1 MKNQGQASSRQ
12 ALSGNIGKMKLVSA
26 LVLGALA
33 ISAQAATSE
42 AWVATS
48 TKAHDPRAAVHV
60 APLKAGEQVDIVVSL
75 KLRNKPELDALT
87 AKLMTGAAGA
97 KPLTSAE
104 FMSRHAPTAAQAQAV
119 VEYLRKQGFVNIEV
133 ASNNLLVSAT
143 GGAGSVKTAFQA
155 ELHEYNVG
163 GRRAYANVTDALI
176 PTHLGST
183 VLGVIGL
190 QNVHMMHTQ
199 AKRLTAADSSSA
211 QSSTDAVTPQAIT
224 GVSIPNFPAIYG
236 ASSLPSATTATIGI
250 ITSGKVT
257 QTITDLKSFAASAG
271 YPVPNVTTTVLGTAS
286 NSTSG
291 VDEWNMDSQS
301 SLAAAGGT
309 IAHMILYNVNSL
321 SDSALSLGYNK
332 AVTDNLAKAI
342 NVSLGGCESDEGS
355 VEASQDQIFQSAVA
369 QGQMFSVSSGDSG
382 AYECGATAGKAQSY
396 PAVSPYVMA
405 IGGTT
410 LSTTGGNVWAGETVW
425 ACTSASSCQQSSS
438 GGAGGGPSLTENAPS
453 WQTASGVLGTATK
466 RGTPDISFDASPN
479 SGALVLVN
487 GSNAQIG
494 GTSLAAPLWA
504 GFWARIQA
512 AHGNTLPFPAATL
525 YSGAASHPTWFHDV
539 TSGNQGYAAATGWDY
554 ASGYG
559 SVQIANFSSA
569 FTTGGGGTT
578 TPTANFS
585 ASTSG
590 LTATFTD
597 SSSDVGGTISSRS
610 WTFGDG
616 GTSTVTN
623 PTHTYAAAGTY
634 TVTETVVDSGGV
646 SASKSAS
653 VTVTT
658 TGGGGGS
665 TNVVTNGGFES
676 VATPWTLSSG
686 VLCTNAGCSGETAH
700 AGTGFAWLNGYGTT
714 HTDTATQS
722 ITIPAGKTSASL
734 TFYLHIDTKETGS
747 TAYDKLAV
755 AVTSGSTTTTL
766 VTYSNVNAA
775 TGYVLRTVN
784 LNAYIGKTVTLK
796 FTGTEDSSLA
806 TSFVL
811 DDVAVTVQ

>member
-12 ALSGNIGKMKLVSA
+12 ALAGGIGRMKLLSA

-60 APLKAGEQVDIVVSL
+60 APLKAGDQVNIVVSL
-75 KLRNKPELDALT
+75 KLRNKAELDSLT
-87 AKLMTGAAGA
+87 SKLMTGAAGV
-97 KPLTSAE
+97 KPLTSGE
-104 FMSRHAPTAAQAQAV
+104 FMARHAPTAAQAQAV
-119 VEYLRKQGFVNIEV
+119 VEYLRAQGFVNIEV
-133 ASNNLLVSAT
+133 AANNLLVSAT
-143 GGAGSVKTAFQA
+143 GGAGSVKNAFQA
-155 ELHEYNVG
+155 ELHEYDVG

-176 PTHLGST
+176 PSHLGST

-190 QNVHMMHTQ
+190 QNVHLMHTQ
-199 AKRLTAADSSSA
+199 AKRMTAP
-211 QSSTDAVTPQAIT
+211 DAVTPQAIT
-224 GVSIPNFPAIYG
+224 GISIPNFPAIYG

-250 ITSGKVT
+250 ITQGKVT
-257 QTITDLKSFAASAG
+257 QTITDLKSFASSAG

-286 NSTSG
+286 SDTSG

-309 IAHMILYNVNSL
+309 ISHMILYNVNTL
-321 SDSALSLGYNK
+321 SDADLSLGYNK

-342 NVSLGGCESDEGS
+342 NVSLGGCETDESS

-382 AYECGATAGKAQSY
+382 AWECGATAAKAQSY

-425 ACTSASSCQQSSS
+425 ACSSASTCQQSSS

-466 RGTPDISFDASPN
+466 RGTPDISFDASPS

-487 GSNAQIG
+487 GSNVQIG

-512 AHGNTLPFPAATL
+512 AHGNTLPFPAQTL
-525 YSGAASHPTWFHDV
+525 YQGAAANPGWFHDV
-539 TSGNQGYAAATGWDY
+539 TSGNQGFAAATGWDY

-559 SVQIANFSSA
+559 SVQIANFSAA
-569 FTTGGGGTT
+569 FSGGGGTT

-585 ASTSG
+585 TSTSG

-597 SSSDVGGTISSRS
+597 SSSDVGGTINSHS

-616 GTSTVTN
+616 GTSTVTS

-634 TVTETVVDSGGV
+634 TVTETVTDSGGV

-653 VTVTT
+653 VTVSTS
-658 TGGGGGS
+658 GGGS

-676 VATPWTLSSG
+676 VATPWTLTSG
-686 VLCTNAGCSGETAH
+686 VLCTNAGCTGETAH
-700 AGTGFAWLNGYGTT
+700 AGTGFAWLDGYGSA
-714 HTDTATQS
+714 HTDTASQS

-734 TFYLHIDTKETGS
+734 TFYVHIDTKETTTT
-747 TAYDKLAV
+747 TAYDKLTV
-755 AVTSGSTTTTL
+755 GVTSGSTTTTL
-766 VTYSNVNAA
+766 ATYSNLNAA
-775 TGYVLRTVN
+775 TGYVLKTIS

-806 TSFVL
+806 TSFIL

>member
-12 ALSGNIGKMKLVSA
+12 ALSGSRLTLLSA
-26 LVLGALA
+26 LMAGAFA
-33 ISAQAATSE
+33 VSAQAATSE

-75 KLRNKPELDALT
+75 KLRNKAELDSLT
-87 AKLMTGAAGA
+87 AKLMSGAAGV

-104 FMSRHAPTAAQAQAV
+104 FMAKHAPTAAQAQEV
-119 VEYLRKQGFVNIEV
+119 VAYLRAQGFSNIEV

-143 GGAGSVKTAFQA
+143 GGAGVIRNAFKA
-155 ELHEYNVG
+155 DLHEYNVG

-176 PTHLGST
+176 PSHLSST
-183 VLGVIGL
+183 VLGVVGL
-190 QNVHMMHTQ
+190 QNVHMMHTHAQ
-199 AKRLTAADSSSA
+199 RMTAPEAA
-211 QSSTDAVTPQAIT
+211 TPQAVT
-224 GVSIPNFPAIYG
+224 GVSIPNFASIYG
-236 ASSLPSATTATIGI
+236 ASSLPSATTGTIGI

-257 QTITDLKSFAASAG
+257 QTITDLKSFASSAG
-271 YPVPNVTTTVLGTAS
+271 YPVPNVTTTVVGTAGT
-286 NSTSG
+286 STSG
-291 VDEWNMDSQS
+291 TDEWNMDSQS
-301 SLAAAGGT
+301 SLAAAGGS
-309 IAHMILYNVNSL
+309 ISHMILYNVNSL

-332 AVTDNLAKAI
+332 AVTDNLARAI

-410 LSTTGGNVWAGETVW
+410 LSSSGGTWQSETVW
-425 ACTSASSCQQSSS
+425 SCTSASSCQQSSS

-453 WQTASGVLGTATK
+453 WQTAAGVLGTSTK
-466 RGTPDISFDASPN
+466 RGVPDISFDASPN

-504 GFWARIQA
+504 GFWTRIQA
-512 AHGNTLPFPAATL
+512 AHGNTLPFPAQTL
-525 YSGAASHPTWFHDV
+525 YQGAAANPGWFHDV

-559 SVQIANFSSA
+559 SVQIANFSAA
-569 FTTGGGGTT
+569 FSGGGGTT

-585 ASTSG
+585 FTTSG

-597 SSSDVGGTISSRS
+597 SSSDVGGTISTHS

-616 GTSTVTN
+616 GTSTATS
-623 PTHTYAAAGTY
+623 PSHTYAAAGTY
-634 TVTETVVDSGGV
+634 TVTETVTDSGGV
-646 SASKSAS
+646 SASKSSS
-653 VTVTT
+653 VTVSTS
-658 TGGGGGS
+658 GGGGS

-686 VLCTNAGCSGETAH
+686 VLCTNSGCSGEVAH
-700 AGTGFAWLNGYGTT
+700 AGTGFAWLDGYGSA
-714 HTDTATQS
+714 HTDTASQS

-734 TFYLHIDTKETGS
+734 TFYLHIDTKETGT
-747 TAYDKLAV
+747 TAYDKLTV
-755 AVTSGSTTTTL
+755 GVTSGSTTTTL
-766 VTYSNVNAA
+766 ATYSNANAA
-775 TGYVLRTVN
+775 AGYVLKTIS

>member
-12 ALSGNIGKMKLVSA
+12 ALSCSRLTLLSA
-26 LVLGALA
+26 LMAGAFA
-33 ISAQAATSE
+33 VSAQAATSE

-60 APLKAGEQVDIVVSL
+60 APLKAGEQVDVVVSL

-87 AKLMTGAAGA
+87 AKLMAGA
-97 KPLTSAE
+97 PGVKPLSSAE
-104 FMSRHAPTAAQAQAV
+104 FNARYAPTAAQAQSV
-119 VEYLRKQGFVNIEV
+119 VAYLRAQGFSNIEV
-133 ASNNLLVSAT
+133 AANNLLVSAT
-143 GGAGSVKTAFQA
+143 GGAGVIRTAFKA
-155 ELHEYNVG
+155 DLHEYNVN

-176 PTHLGST
+176 PTHLADT
-183 VLGVIGL
+183 VLGVVGL
-190 QNVHMMHTQ
+190 QNVHLMHTHAQ
-199 AKRLTAADSSSA
+199 RMTAP
-211 QSSTDAVTPQAIT
+211 DAATPQAIT
-224 GVSIPNFPAIYG
+224 GVSIPNFASIYG
-236 ASSLPSATTATIGI
+236 ASSLPSATTGTIGI

-257 QTITDLKSFAASAG
+257 QTITDLKSFASSAG
-271 YPVPNVTTTVLGTAS
+271 YPVPNVTTTVVGTAGS
-286 NSTSG
+286 STSG

-301 SLAAAGGT
+301 SLAAAGGS
-309 IAHMILYNVNSL
+309 ISHMILYNVNSL

-410 LSTTGGNVWAGETVW
+410 LSSSGGTWQAETVW
-425 ACTSASSCQQSSS
+425 SCTSASTCQQSSS

-466 RGTPDISFDASPN
+466 RGVPDISFDASPN
-479 SGALVLVN
+479 SGALVLIN

-504 GFWARIQA
+504 GFWTRIQA
-512 AHGNTLPFPAATL
+512 AHGNTLPFPAQTL
-525 YSGAASHPTWFHDV
+525 YQGAASHPTWFHDV

-554 ASGYG
+554 ATGYG
-559 SVQIANFSSA
+559 SVQIANFSTA
-569 FTTGGGGTT
+569 FTGGGGGGT

-585 ASTSG
+585 FSTSG

-597 SSSDVGGTISSRS
+597 SSSDVGGTISTHS

-616 GTSTVTN
+616 GTSTATS
-623 PTHTYAAAGTY
+623 PSHTYAAAGTY
-634 TVTETVVDSGGV
+634 TVTETVTDSGGV
-646 SASKSAS
+646 SASKSSS
-653 VTVTT
+653 VTVSS
-658 TGGGGGS
+658 GGGGGS

-686 VLCTNAGCSGETAH
+686 VLCTNAGCSGEVAH
-700 AGTGFAWLNGYGTT
+700 AGTGFAWLDGYGST
-714 HTDTATQS
+714 HTDSASQS
-722 ITIPAGKTSASL
+722 ITIPAGKTSATL
-734 TFYLHIDTKETGS
+734 TFYVHIDTQETGS
-747 TAYDKLAV
+747 TAYDKLTV
-755 AVTSGSTTTTL
+755 GVTSGSTTTTL
-766 VTYSNVNAA
+766 ATYSNANAA
-775 TGYVLRTVN
+775 AGYVLKTIS

-811 DDVAVTVQ
+811 DDVAVNVQ

>member
-12 ALSGNIGKMKLVSA
+12 ALAGKMTLLSA
-26 LVLGALA
+26 LLAGAFA
-33 ISAQAATSE
+33 VSAQAATAE

-87 AKLMTGAAGA
+87 AKLMTGATGVR
-97 KPLTSAE
+97 PVTSAE
-104 FMSRHAPTAAQAQAV
+104 FMTRFAPTAAQAAEV
-119 VEYLRKQGFVNIEV
+119 VKYLRAQGFSNIEV
-133 ASNNLLVSAT
+133 APNNLLVTAT
-143 GGAGSVKTAFQA
+143 GGAGNIRNAFKA
-155 ELHEYNVG
+155 DLHEYNVN
-163 GRRAYANVTDALI
+163 GRRAYANVTDALV
-176 PTHLGST
+176 PQHLAST
-183 VLGVIGL
+183 VLAVVGL
-190 QNVHMMHTQ
+190 QNVHMMHTHAQ
-199 AKRLTAADSSSA
+199 RMTAP
-211 QSSTDAVTPQAIT
+211 DAATPQAVA
-224 GVSIPNFPAIYG
+224 GVSIPNFASIYG
-236 ASSLPSATTATIGI
+236 ASSLPSASTGTIGI
-250 ITSGKVT
+250 ITAGSLT
-257 QTITDLKSFAASAG
+257 QTVTDLKSFASSAG
-271 YPVPNVTTTVLGTAS
+271 YPVPNVTTTVVGTAGT
-286 NSTSG
+286 STSG
-291 VDEWNMDSQS
+291 TDEWNMDSQS

-309 IAHMILYNVNSL
+309 ISQMILYNVTDLSDASL
-321 SDSALSLGYNK
+321 SAGYNK
-332 AVTDNLAKAI
+332 AVSDNKARAI
-342 NVSLGGCESDEGS
+342 NVSLGGCESNEGS

-410 LSTTGGNVWAGETVW
+410 LSSSGGTWQGETVW
-425 ACTSASSCQQSSS
+425 ACSSASSCQQSSS

-453 WQTASGVLGTATK
+453 WQTAAGVLGGSTK
-466 RGTPDISFDASPN
+466 RGVPDISFDASPN
-479 SGALVLVN
+479 SGALVLIN
-487 GSNAQIG
+487 GAQTQIG

-504 GFWARIQA
+504 GFWTRIQA
-512 AHGNTLPFPAATL
+512 AHGNTLSFPASAI
-525 YSGAASHPTWFHDV
+525 YSGAAANPSWFHDV
-539 TSGNQGYAAATGWDY
+539 TSGNQGYAAGTGWDY

-559 SVQIANFSSA
+559 SVQIANFSAS
-569 FTTGGGGTT
+569 FSGGGGGGTT

-585 ASTSG
+585 DTTSG
-590 LTATFTD
+590 LTATFAD
-597 SSSDVGGTISSRS
+597 SSTDVGGTISSYA

-616 GTSTVTN
+616 GTSTVKS
-623 PTHTYAAAGTY
+623 PTHTYTAAGTY
-634 TVTETVVDSGGV
+634 SVTETVKDSGGV

-653 VTVTT
+653 VTVAT

-665 TNVVTNGGFES
+665 SNVVTNGGFES
-676 VATPWTLSSG
+676 SASPWTVSSG
-686 VLCTNAGCSGETAH
+686 VYCTNSTCSGETAH
-700 AGTGFAWLNGYGTT
+700 AGTGFLWLNGYGST

-734 TFYLHIDTKETGS
+734 TFYVHIDTQETGT

-755 AVTSGSTTTTL
+755 AITSGSTTTTL
-766 VTYSNVNAA
+766 ATYSNANAA
-775 TGYVLRTVN
+775 AGYVLKTIS
-784 LNAYIGKTVTLK
+784 LNAYIGKTITLK